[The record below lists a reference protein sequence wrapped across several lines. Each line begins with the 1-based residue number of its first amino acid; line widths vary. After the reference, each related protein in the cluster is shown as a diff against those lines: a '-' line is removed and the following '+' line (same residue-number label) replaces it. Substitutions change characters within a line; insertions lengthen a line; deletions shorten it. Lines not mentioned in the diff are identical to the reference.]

1 MNKLLKFKYTKEGM
15 LVNPE
20 KVTNCDG
27 YAEFVS
33 VTELLGVLNEFINEK
48 LRVLENY
55 QNLTEDDAWR
65 KEKKAVYEGQKE
77 ELERIKKLLY

>member
-1 MNKLLKFKYTKEGM
+1 MNKLLKFKYTKDGM
-15 LVNPE
+15 IVNPE
-20 KVTNCDG
+20 RALNTDG

-33 VTELLGVLNEFINEK
+33 VNELLGVLNEFINEK

-65 KEKKAVYEGQKE
+65 KERKAVYEAQKE
-77 ELERIKKLLY
+77 ELERVRKLLY